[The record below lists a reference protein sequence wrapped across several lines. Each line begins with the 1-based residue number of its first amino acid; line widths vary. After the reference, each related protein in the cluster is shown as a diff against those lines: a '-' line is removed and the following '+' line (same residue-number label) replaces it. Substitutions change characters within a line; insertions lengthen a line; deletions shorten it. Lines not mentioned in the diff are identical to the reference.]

1 MRRINMEDHLMDSP
15 LTNKELDNNRQ
26 GEPCIDAYGL
36 ELLHRALI
44 QRDQEARTWVQ
55 HCFGEMVRGWL
66 HRHPKREM
74 VYRLES
80 EEYYV
85 AQTFERFWQEAIHTQ
100 EIAIGSLA
108 VTLRHLR
115 ANLNG
120 VLLEKLR
127 VFSEPGES
135 SSILDPYEA
144 EESLVEK
151 RVTGSE
157 VWAIIQGILL
167 DAREQRLAYL
177 LFYCGLSPKEVLCCS
192 SEFDD
197 LSEISLLRYTIM
209 EHLFRHADQLPSSIF
224 LSKGDQRWEQKQS

>member
-1 MRRINMEDHLMDSP
+1 MEDHLMDTP
-15 LTNKELDNNRQ
+15 LTNKELDNYRQ
-26 GEPCIDAYGL
+26 GELYTDAYSL
-36 ELLHRALI
+36 ELLHRATIL
-44 QRDQEARTWVQ
+44 RDQESRTWVQ

-74 VYRLES
+74 ACRLES

-85 AQTFERFWQEAIHTQ
+85 AQTFKRFWLESVHAQEGAIN
-100 EIAIGSLA
+100 SLA
-108 VTLRHLR
+108 VALRYLR
-115 ANLNG
+115 ASLNSA
-120 VLLEKLR
+120 LLEKLR
-127 VFSEPGES
+127 AFSEPGES